1 MTTKTKLTLS
11 FLINRFTSRPN
22 LSEQSRGYYHGIL
35 HHLEWFAQAHDWP
48 EVENITRDHIRSFLD
63 YVITEPKRWPTSTHM
78 SYRKASSATIHH
90 YGRVVKTFFT
100 WAEDEEYL
108 ADSPAR
114 RFKPEPPHYK
124 LVEPYRD
131 EEITAMLQVC
141 EDDTQLWCPYLGIRN
156 KAIISLF
163 VATGLR
169 VHEMSKIQLP
179 EFDAALQQ
187 ITVLGKGKKVRVVP
201 VNGEARKALKRY
213 LQVRPAGG
221 DWLWKTDDG
230 QAMGMHSVKSMIV
243 RLKHRAGVVS
253 GGGAH
258 RFRHYFA
265 TKYLEGGGD
274 LNSLRLLLGHS
285 CLDMVLKYSQYVDA
299 QRALVTHKQFNPL
312 DQLYHGQGNVQD
324 RGLNNAPN
332 FSPDTGLRRGGNHR
346 EPRAVS
352 PVLR

>member
-1 MTTKTKLTLS
+1 MITKPKLTLS
-11 FLINRFTSRPN
+11 FLINRFIGRPN
-22 LSEQSRGYYHGIL
+22 LAEKSRSYYYTIL
-35 HHLEWFAQAHDWP
+35 KHLEWFAQTHDWP
-48 EVENITRDHIRSFLD
+48 GVEDLTREHIRSFLD
-63 YVITEPKRWPTSTHM
+63 YVINEPKRWPASDRM
-78 SYRKASSATIHH
+78 SFKKASPATIHH
-90 YGRVVKTFFT
+90 YGRVVKSFFT

-108 ADSPAR
+108 AESPTQ

-141 EDDTQLWCPYLGIRN
+141 DNDVQLWCPYLGIRN

-169 VHEMSKIQLP
+169 VHELSKIKMS

-187 ITVLGKGKKVRVVP
+187 VSVLGKGNKTRVVP

-213 LQVRPAGG
+213 LQIRPPGG
-221 DWLWKTDDG
+221 DCLWKTDDG
-230 QAMGMHSVKSMIV
+230 KPMAMYSVKTMIA
-243 RLKHRAGVVS
+243 RLKRRAGVVS

-265 TKYLEGGGD
+265 TRYLEGGGD

-285 CLDMVLKYSQYVDA
+285 SLDMVLKYSGYVDA
-299 QRALVTHKQFNPL
+299 QRALATHQQFNPL
-312 DQLYHGQGNVQD
+312 DQLYRGQNHNQD
-324 RGLNNAPN
+324 WSMNGSNILPE
-332 FSPDTGLRRGGNHR
+332 PCLRRGGNHR
-346 EPRAVS
+346 DIRPAF
-352 PVLR
+352 PTLR